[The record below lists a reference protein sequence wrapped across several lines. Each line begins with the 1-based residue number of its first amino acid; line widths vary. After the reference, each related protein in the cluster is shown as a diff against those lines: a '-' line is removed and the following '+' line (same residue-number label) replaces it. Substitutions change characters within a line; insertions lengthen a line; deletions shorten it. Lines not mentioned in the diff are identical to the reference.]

1 MKRYLSAAVAVM
13 LVFSSVLLTS
23 CHAPT
28 ASYPTQTK
36 QISFIYFNT
45 VSVISAYGDT
55 SAEEFARYTDEAD
68 RLLERYHKLFD
79 IYYEYSGVNNLCTVN
94 KNAGIAPVKV
104 DAELLD
110 FLEYCRELYTLTRGK
125 TNVML
130 GSVLRIW
137 HDCRESA
144 NDDPSS
150 AAVPDRAL
158 LNAAA
163 EHTSFDLL
171 VIDRASSTV
180 YITDPE
186 ASIDVGAIGKGYAT
200 ERLYEK
206 LVSMGADSVVLN
218 IGGAL
223 RTIGVKPDG
232 SLWTSGITNPDKSS
246 FESLKCK
253 IDLGETS
260 LVTSG
265 DYERYFTVDGKKYH
279 HIIDPD
285 TLFPAEHFASVSI
298 FTTNGALA
306 DALSTALFCMSY
318 EQGLAL
324 VEQLGGVDVLWI
336 YPDGSMK
343 YTEGVRF
350 HRD

>member
-1 MKRYLSAAVAVM
+1 MKRFLIAALALT
-13 LVFSSVLLTS
+13 LVFASLLLAS
-23 CHAPT
+23 CQAPT
-28 ASYPTQTK
+28 AQHNTQTK

-55 SAEEFARYTDEAD
+55 SAEEFARYCDEAD
-68 RLLERYHKLFD
+68 RLLDYYHKLFD
-79 IYYEYSGVNNLCTVN
+79 IYYEYSGVNNLRTVN

-104 DAELLD
+104 DTELLD
-110 FLEYCRELYTLTRGK
+110 FLDYCRELYTLTGGK

-137 HDCRESA
+137 HDRREEAS
-144 NDDPSS
+144 DDPSS
-150 AAVPDRAL
+150 ATVPSVSE

-163 EHTSFDLL
+163 EHISFEGL
-171 VIDRASSTV
+171 VIDREAGTV

-206 LVSMGADSVVLN
+206 LVAMGADSVVLN
-218 IGGAL
+218 VGGAL

-246 FESLKCK
+246 LESLKCK

-265 DYERYFTVDGKKYH
+265 DYERYFTVDGKRYH

-285 TLFPAEHFASVSI
+285 TLFPAEYFSSVSI
-298 FTTNGALA
+298 FTKDAALA

-324 VEQLGGVDVLWI
+324 VEAIGEVDVLWI
-336 YPDGSMK
+336 YSDGSMK
-343 YTEGVRF
+343 YTDGVIF